1 MLRKK
6 ESLSEKYATKAYELF
21 EKKKWKVEYC
31 ETERSVFDCFCD
43 RLAMLDNDEQRDL
56 ILELTEDYLKITL
69 KDYEALL
76 IEVWKEYLKNNKIQL
91 NSEERFCICP
101 ILIEADFKK
110 QKSCTAMLYLCGSL
124 ELRSFGM
131 FADEQIRLCSTPEAL
146 VRDIVDKEVPL
157 GRLVLI
163 DDYIG
168 SGETALECIEY
179 IKKNHVDVEKVD
191 VLSLVAQEEAINNLE
206 KENVKVYAA
215 VVRKKGISDK
225 YAIGIVEKKKCIM
238 HEIEDILKVDSK
250 YSFGFN
256 QTEAL
261 ISLIKTPNNTFPVYW
276 YENNS
281 IKSKAPFPRKENIKM
296 L

>member
-1 MLRKK
+1 MPFL
-6 ESLSEKYATKAYELF
+6 L
-21 EKKKWKVEYC
+21 VE
-31 ETERSVFDCFCD
+31 
-43 RLAMLDNDEQRDL
+43 
-56 ILELTEDYLKITL
+56 ILNFQGSIHHIGVGSFSNLK
-69 KDYEALL
+69 
-76 IEVWKEYLKNNKIQL
+76 
-91 NSEERFCICP
+91 
-101 ILIEADFKK
+101 
-110 QKSCTAMLYLCGSL
+110 
-124 ELRSFGM
+124 
-131 FADEQIRLCSTPEAL
+131 
-146 VRDIVDKEVPL
+146 
-157 GRLVLI
+157 
-163 DDYIG
+163 
-168 SGETALECIEY
+168 
-179 IKKNHVDVEKVD
+179 
-191 VLSLVAQEEAINNLE
+191 
-206 KENVKVYAA
+206 KENVKVYTA